1 MRRRRRRKQPDGP
14 ALPVVQCKP
23 AKLVMHRSETSPAG
37 SGGSTAGRAL
47 DPAGGGN
54 GRPAQIRLPR
64 ASRLAAAGQGARL
77 AGPPDPP
84 GHLEPEFSG
93 LNLHYVPPAGPAG
106 PPARKLHPPGGEAGR
121 TCRRPRP
128 RRARRDKI
136 RLAGWRETRRLAGSV
151 SLVIASHAGAGFV
164 RGSMPPSPS
173 PRPEIDVWFQ
183 TAGGSHPHVL
193 KHDILTTSSIYAAPS
208 AAPRSRRAVSGI
220 STPPRRAGRRSRGS
234 PVLEDTSTHS

>member
-1 MRRRRRRKQPDGP
+1 M
-14 ALPVVQCKP
+14 QCKP

-93 LNLHYVPPAGPAG
+93 LNLHYVPLPRTVNGTGHTGPSEFCA
-106 PPARKLHPPGGEAGR
+106 
-121 TCRRPRP
+121 
-128 RRARRDKI
+128 
-136 RLAGWRETRRLAGSV
+136 
-151 SLVIASHAGAGFV
+151 
-164 RGSMPPSPS
+164 
-173 PRPEIDVWFQ
+173 
-183 TAGGSHPHVL
+183 
-193 KHDILTTSSIYAAPS
+193 TSI
-208 AAPRSRRAVSGI
+208 
-220 STPPRRAGRRSRGS
+220 
-234 PVLEDTSTHS
+234 